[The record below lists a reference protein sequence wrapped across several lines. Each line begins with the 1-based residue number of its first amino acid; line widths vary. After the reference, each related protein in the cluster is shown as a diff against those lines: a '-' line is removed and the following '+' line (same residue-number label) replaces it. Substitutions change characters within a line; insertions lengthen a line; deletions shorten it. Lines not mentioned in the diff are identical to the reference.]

1 MTMNVESARARLRPA
16 LKGALLG
23 LCWGIAMRIWMRF
36 ISTDPEFTWS
46 GTGYIL
52 GATTLAGL
60 LLGLGWARR
69 VKAKGNLWR
78 LTGLSMLPLG
88 AAAGGVMIPSV
99 ALAALAFG
107 RKNWHPTVRG
117 LLLAIATGF
126 QVFAFTA
133 GSGDGLPS
141 GKIVPAMVIYAVLIS
156 LEALAFSI
164 PFLPSRIAAPVAGTR
179 ETFSAGDADEVRPG
193 ASRKAEL
200 GVGSPPEREV
210 R

>member
-1 MTMNVESARARLRPA
+1 MTMNVRSGRARLHPA
-16 LKGALLG
+16 VKGAVLG
-23 LCWGIAMRIWMRF
+23 LSWGIAMRIWMRF

-88 AAAGGVMIPSV
+88 VAAGGVMIPSV
-99 ALAALAFG
+99 ALGALALG
-107 RKNWHPTVRG
+107 RRNWHAAVRG
-117 LLLAIATGF
+117 LLLVIAVGF
-126 QVFAFTA
+126 QVLAFTGGA
-133 GSGDGLPS
+133 GDEVASN
-141 GKIVPAMVIYAVLIS
+141 KVVPAMIIYAVLIS

-164 PFLPSRIAAPVAGTR
+164 PFLPSRIAASVAETR
-179 ETFSAGDADEVRPG
+179 EPLP
-193 ASRKAEL
+193 AS
-200 GVGSPPEREV
+200 GVD
-210 R
+210 

>member
-1 MTMNVESARARLRPA
+1 MTMNVRSARVRLHPA
-16 LKGALLG
+16 VKGALLG
-23 LCWGIAMRIWMRF
+23 LSWGIAMRIWMRF

-69 VKAKGNLWR
+69 VKAKGNVWR

-99 ALAALAFG
+99 ALGALALG
-107 RKNWHPTVRG
+107 RKNWHTAVRG
-117 LLLAIATGF
+117 LLLAIAAGF
-126 QVFAFTA
+126 QVLAFTA
-133 GSGDGLPS
+133 GPGDGLPS
-141 GKIVPAMVIYAVLIS
+141 KKVVPAMVIYAVLIS

-164 PFLPSRIAAPVAGTR
+164 PFLPSRIAASVAGTR
-179 ETFSAGDADEVRPG
+179 EPLPASGAD
-193 ASRKAEL
+193 
-200 GVGSPPEREV
+200 
-210 R
+210 

>member
-1 MTMNVESARARLRPA
+1 VTTNLESVSTRLHPIV
-16 LKGALLG
+16 KGALLG
-23 LCWGIAMRIWMRF
+23 LSWGIAMRAWMRF
-36 ISTDPEFTWS
+36 ITTDPEFTWS

-69 VKAKGNLWR
+69 AKGKGNWWR

-99 ALAALAFG
+99 FLGAMALG
-107 RKNWHPTVRG
+107 RKNWHVGIRG
-117 LLLAIATGF
+117 MLLAVAVGF

-133 GSGDGLPS
+133 GSDGSLPS
-141 GKIVPAMVIYAVLIS
+141 SKVVPAMAIYAVLIS

-164 PFLPSRIAAPVAGTR
+164 PFLPSRVAT
-179 ETFSAGDADEVRPG
+179 TVPEVREPLP
-193 ASRKAEL
+193 AS
-200 GVGSPPEREV
+200 GG
-210 R
+210 